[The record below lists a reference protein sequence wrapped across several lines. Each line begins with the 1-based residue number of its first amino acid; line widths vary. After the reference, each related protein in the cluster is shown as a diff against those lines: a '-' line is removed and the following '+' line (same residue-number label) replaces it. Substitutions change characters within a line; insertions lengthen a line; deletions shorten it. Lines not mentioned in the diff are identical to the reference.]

1 VGLIALTVISIIFRE
16 QAAAIVGVEQEWAAA
31 SILPSG
37 AVWFLLCVER
47 GALQGLGHYKLV
59 AFSILGEA
67 AARLGFGLLFYLIGL
82 GITGAFLGTT
92 FSIAGLAFL
101 LAFPMAKVL
110 REEGPGEE
118 RTFRELLAAAWAPV
132 AAFALVAVLQNI
144 DIVFVKH
151 TASSSDAGSYA
162 AASIAAKAVIWVA
175 VGLGLYLLPEAVR
188 RSWRGLDARPVLA
201 QTLALVAVV
210 AVPMVLVYAVAGEQV
225 LSAAFGSDLTAAAG
239 ALPLLGVAMSL
250 LACAYLAVQYLL
262 ALRRAGFVPL
272 LGLAAVVELG
282 VLMLVGSALVDVALV
297 MVCLQLVLAPA
308 VFTLVMRSAGRV
320 AHSQDAVA

>member
-1 VGLIALTVISIIFRE
+1 M
-16 QAAAIVGVEQEWAAA
+16 EQEWAAA

-37 AVWFLLCVER
+37 AVWFLLCIER
-47 GALQGLGHYKLV
+47 GALQGLGRYKLV
-59 AFSILGEA
+59 AYSILGEA
-67 AARLGFGLLFYLIGL
+67 AARLGFGVLFYVVGL
-82 GITGAFLGTT
+82 GITGAFLGTS
-92 FSIAGLAFL
+92 FSIAGLALL

-118 RTFRELLAAAWAPV
+118 RTFRALLTAAWAPV

-201 QTLALVAVV
+201 QTLALVGHHRA
-210 AVPMVLVYAVAGEQV
+210 AHGAGLRGRGRAGARRGLRPRPDRRRER
-225 LSAAFGSDLTAAAG
+225 AAAAG
-239 ALPLLGVAMSL
+239 RGHVAARLRLP
-250 LACAYLAVQYLL
+250 
-262 ALRRAGFVPL
+262 RRSVPARA
-272 LGLAAVVELG
+272 AAVWLR
-282 VLMLVGSALVDVALV
+282 
-297 MVCLQLVLAPA
+297 PA
-308 VFTLVMRSAGRV
+308 AGGWRRWW
-320 AHSQDAVA
+320 SSGC